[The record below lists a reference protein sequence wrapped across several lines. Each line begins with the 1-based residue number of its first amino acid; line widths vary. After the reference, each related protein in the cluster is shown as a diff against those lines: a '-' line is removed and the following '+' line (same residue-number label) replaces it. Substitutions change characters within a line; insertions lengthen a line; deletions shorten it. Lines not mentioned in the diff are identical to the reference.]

1 MVHKARNI
9 YSLAL
14 YRKSWL
20 SLSKKYPFS
29 HQVVVLNTCSDRQP
43 LSFRG
48 LETNFV
54 ICWDRIY
61 WILLCTV
68 YLLLCFQDCLFTFHI
83 LLCLIFTNIWEQ
95 NACVITWFIKL
106 MIWEVKGS
114 LLEAWSST
122 HKLRGWDKHNRLSD
136 LPTWSTKREAVS
148 VMLFCWRA
156 NKAMHTHMKQWC
168 TKTTLGQRLL

>member
-14 YRKSWL
+14 YRKSSL

-29 HQVVVLNTCSDRQP
+29 HQIVALNTCSDRQP

-54 ICWDRIY
+54 ICWDKIC
-61 WILLCTV
+61 WILKV
-68 YLLLCFQDCLFTFHI
+68 YLLLRFQDCLFIFHI
-83 LLCLIFTNIWEQ
+83 LLCLIFTNIS
-95 NACVITWFIKL
+95 AKCLLTTWSIKL

-114 LLEAWSST
+114 LLEAWSSS
-122 HKLRGWDKHNRLSD
+122 HKLRGWDKHNRLSA
-136 LPTWSTKREAVS
+136 LPTWSTKREAVI

-156 NKAMHTHMKQWC
+156 NKAMHTHMKQRC
-168 TKTTLGQRLL
+168 TKTILGQGLL